1 MNKELSIIVTS
12 YKNPSVL
19 RLCLESL
26 QKNVLCENYEILV
39 LDSSTEENTDMMM
52 REEFSEVKFFPHKE
66 NLGFLRLVNKGIRKA
81 EGNYYLV
88 LNADIIIERKSVD
101 ILLEYLKKN
110 PRVGIAGPKLLNFD
124 GQLQYSCFRFY
135 TPAIILYRRTFLG
148 RFSFAKR
155 KIEKFLLKD
164 KDHTRP
170 IKTDWIMGSALL
182 TSRNAVKRVGLMDE
196 NFYMYFE
203 DVDWCRRFWE
213 SGYEVVYYPHA
224 KMFHYHGKGSASQS
238 ALKAMLFN
246 KLTREHVKSALKYF
260 WKYFRKPNP
269 HNEFEQP
276 RTNK

>member
-26 QKNVLCENYEILV
+26 QKNVLCENYEISV
-39 LDSSTEENTDMMM
+39 LDSSTEENTEMMM
-52 REEFSEVKFFPHKE
+52 REEFPDVKFFPHKE

-101 ILLEYLKKN
+101 ILLEYLEKN
-110 PRVGIAGPKLLNFD
+110 PQVGIAGPKLLNFD
-124 GQLQYSCFRFY
+124 GLLQYSCFRFY

-164 KDHTRP
+164 KDHNKP

-182 TSRNAVKRVGLMDE
+182 TSRSAVKKVGLMDE

-213 SGYEVVYYPHA
+213 NGYEVVYYPYA

-246 KLTREHVKSALKYF
+246 KLTREHIKSALKYF
-260 WKYFRKPNP
+260 WKYFGKPNP
-269 HNEFEQP
+269 HNELEQP